1 MNVTYKEC
9 KKRMDLR
16 LFNKPTP
23 TKGLRGLSQQFK
35 KNLML
40 LKIIVRQAECEIEK
54 KQDMLKNM
62 RI

>member
-1 MNVTYKEC
+1 
-9 KKRMDLR
+9 MDLR